1 MADSPINWLASY
13 PRSGNTWV
21 RVLLHGYYFGPP
33 ADTADVALTVPDIH
47 APQHT
52 RGERARE
59 GGPAVQM
66 FKTHLVWSDRHP
78 GAARTNKVVY
88 LVRHPADVLLSCL
101 NFHRVM
107 GTQAGPQGGGATSA
121 KIDEGAYVRT
131 FLRLGGDQ
139 AWLGNNYGTIEENV
153 ASWLDRCPA
162 PTLVVRYEDLRGD
175 TPAGLRRLLEFLGEP
190 VDGARIERA
199 VRGASFDNMR
209 ALEIREKRGRK
220 DKHPFF
226 GGSDATLRKGVYF
239 MAKGRVGERLDRI
252 EKGFDARLR
261 ERFAPVLERFGYE

>member
-66 FKTHLVWSDRHP
+66 FKTHLVWSERHP

-107 GTQAGPQGGGATSA
+107 GTQAGPQGGGASSA
-121 KIDEGAYVRT
+121 KIDEAAYVRT

-175 TPAGLRRLLEFLGEP
+175 TPAGLRRLLEFLEEP